1 MAFHAHYRLNRH
13 RKFEQD
19 GRKYVADLE
28 TNDII
33 QVNDVE
39 WEILDRYG
47 TQTEHQ
53 IVEGLKDKYK
63 ITSIFNG
70 IERLE
75 QIGRQGALLSP
86 IDRAVA
92 QTADSWKQENRRPKL
107 LVPFHFTKEKTSL
120 DYLTNL
126 NRYQLLIHL
135 AKAVE
140 LETLTFTEAGKADLK
155 PEDLQGLGE
164 IQIRNIAVEESDA
177 FSPPWYAMNGYDGI
191 LLLSQFLMDD
201 LLYYQVPNVPIVHC
215 IEDDQKL
222 QGSTLET
229 LLNICAFQNA
239 KDTLVVRASWVKE
252 WLMECGVPGG
262 NVRVVPNGINVGEPI
277 GKPLAKQHTAV
288 LFEKPIFAQQPV
300 VGFISGFE
308 PNYAVKLIS
317 AFARAN
323 PQLAIFVYDPFLAE
337 YYTHPPSNMVIF
349 SADDEETHSILP
361 IFFQALDLI
370 CFPAIPGTPLSL
382 VLEAMAYGTPCVAMT
397 TYGLPPEVAGAGAVV
412 KLEGYNLGD
421 FRVSMSELSNT
432 IHQWLKP
439 SHTRTECENAARSLA
454 QKFTWEKVA
463 QEIVQGIEE
472 RHGQKVNAFR
482 SERNLSP
489 SVFCRR
495 YDPGSGTTESSV
507 YRLGTH
513 RYDCLQ
519 TTLAETLAE
528 QHTSAEVEAVFKHF
542 QGKGFTSVANEFVLE
557 MVFPTRV
564 GKSILPEEKH
574 RQKGGKPR

>member
-13 RKFEQD
+13 RKFERD
-19 GRKYVADLE
+19 GRKYVADIE

-47 TQTEHQ
+47 VQTEHQ
-53 IVEGLKDKYK
+53 IVEGLKEKHK
-63 ITSIFNG
+63 ITSIFDG

-75 QIGRQGALLSP
+75 RLGQQGSLLSP
-86 IDRAVA
+86 IDGAVE
-92 QTADSWKQENRRPKL
+92 QTTDSWKQENRKPKL

-120 DYLTNL
+120 DYATNL

-135 AKAVE
+135 AKATA
-140 LETLTFTEAGKADLK
+140 LETLTFSEAGKTDLK
-155 PEDLQGLGE
+155 PEDFQGFGE
-164 IQIRNIAVEESDA
+164 IQVRNIEVEEGSA
-177 FSPPWYAMNGYDGI
+177 FSPPWYAMDGYDGI
-191 LLLSQFLMDD
+191 LLLSQFLTDD
-201 LLYYQVPNVPIVHC
+201 LLYYRTPGVPIVHC
-215 IEDDQKL
+215 IEDDQRL

-229 LLNICAFQNA
+229 LLNVCAFQNA

-252 WLMECGVPGG
+252 WLTECGVPRGS
-262 NVRVVPNGINVGEPI
+262 VRVIPNGINVGEPI
-277 GKPLAKQHTAV
+277 GKPLAKQHTAA
-288 LFEKPIFAQQPV
+288 LFEKPIFAQQPI
-300 VGFISGFE
+300 VGLISGFE

-323 PQLAIFVYDPFLAE
+323 PHLAIFVYDPFLAE
-337 YYTHPPSNMVIF
+337 HYTHPPKNVVIF
-349 SADDEETHSILP
+349 SADDEETHSILS
-361 IFFQALDLI
+361 IFFQALDLV

-397 TYGLPPEVAGAGAVV
+397 KYGLPPEIEGAGAVV
-412 KLEGYNLGD
+412 KSEWHGFGN
-421 FRVSMSELSNT
+421 FHVSMSELSNT
-432 IHQWLKP
+432 INQWLKP

-463 QEIVQGIEE
+463 QEIIQSVEE
-472 RHGQKVNAFR
+472 GHRQSVNAFR

-495 YDPGSGTTESSV
+495 YDPGTGTTESSV

-513 RYDCLQ
+513 RYNCLQ
-519 TTLAETLAE
+519 TALMEMLAE
-528 QHTSAEVEAVFKHF
+528 QHTPAEIEAVFKYF
-542 QGKGFTSVANEFVLE
+542 QGKGFTS
-557 MVFPTRV
+557 
-564 GKSILPEEKH
+564 
-574 RQKGGKPR
+574 